1 MDWPLLRGPQP
12 VDSVHHFSIF
22 KNKSKSRLIL
32 QFCTKP
38 PELVIDDNLSH
49 GLIENQFPVLKFYIL
64 VPRVSR
70 PYNFLT
76 ITPF

>member
-1 MDWPLLRGPQP
+1 MP
-12 VDSVHHFSIF
+12 
-22 KNKSKSRLIL
+22 

-38 PELVIDDNLSH
+38 PELVINYDLAP
-49 GLIENQFPVLKFYIL
+49 GLKENQFPVLKFYVL

-76 ITPF
+76 VTSF